1 MKFIVLVCLAVL
13 LYSSNAQAYVGP
25 GLGAGAIA
33 VIGGI
38 ILSVLMAI
46 IGIFWYPIKRLFKK
60 KDDQES
66 LEASEDLSDGTE
78 VGEDSASDETEK
90 TEDK

>member
-13 LYSSNAQAYVGP
+13 FYSSNAQAYVGP

-66 LEASEDLSDGTE
+66 LEAAEDSSDSSDAS
-78 VGEDSASDETEK
+78 EDSATSDAEK

>member
-13 LYSSNAQAYVGP
+13 LYSSNTQAYVGP

-33 VIGGI
+33 IIGGI

-66 LEASEDLSDGTE
+66 LEASEDLTDGTE
-78 VGEDSASDETEK
+78 ASEDTATNDAEK